1 MRDAR
6 LIETTELLISD
17 IDTKGRLRPVSDA
30 AVQSLVVSIEQL
42 GQMKDEIHVRK
53 VAHQKGKL
61 YLIAGGHRVAA
72 ALAMGWKTIP
82 AKVWDCTDDWAAL
95 LEIDD
100 NLAHAEL
107 NALELATF
115 LAKRKSIYEKMHPET
130 KAGIA
135 GAKSRW
141 DATDMMSFAKST
153 AEKRDLTERHIRRLV
168 AIGEALSTY
177 EINALRAMPKPV
189 TLKDLQVLAKIKED
203 HVRVD
208 VIDRL
213 KHGTAK
219 NATEALSAMSPK
231 NPKHKDPIDEAHM
244 KLFDL
249 WKRSSKAA
257 KKRFV
262 RDFEQEITVLIAELG
277 VSDAK
282 H

>member
-1 MRDAR
+1 MRDAK

-42 GQMKDEIHVRK
+42 GQMKDEIHVRR
-53 VAHQKGKL
+53 VAHQDGKL
-61 YLIAGGHRVAA
+61 RLIAGGHRIAA
-72 ALAMGWKTIP
+72 AVAMGWEKIP

-107 NALELATF
+107 DALDLAVF
-115 LAKRKSIYEKMHPET
+115 LAKRKRIYEKLHPET
-130 KAGIA
+130 KAGVA
-135 GAKSRW
+135 GANSRW
-141 DATDMMSFAKST
+141 NATELSSFAST
-153 AEKRDLTERHIRRLV
+153 AAEKRGITERQIRKIV
-168 AIGEALSTY
+168 AVGEALSPFV
-177 EINALRAMPKPV
+177 IAGFRAMPKPA
-189 TLKDLQVLAKIKED
+189 TLKDLETYAKIKDE
-203 HVRVD
+203 HVQAKVLGN
-208 VIDRL
+208 L
-213 KHGTAK
+213 KNGTSKTVA
-219 NATEALSAMSPK
+219 EALNVVSPK
-231 NPKHKDPIDEAHM
+231 KSKHKDPVDEAHM

-249 WKRSSKAA
+249 WKRSSKPA

-262 RDFEQEITVLIAELG
+262 RDIEKEITALIAELG